1 MITKLLILI
10 EFNYGDVFFSAPI
23 CSATVGYGPN
33 FERPNVFHATN
44 VTQESCFVWIK
55 WEKEK
60 TVIGLS
66 VQPSYFN
73 QSNFETFLVSST
85 FLIFS

>member
-1 MITKLLILI
+1 MYSFLHQFFGQQYMCRLRTK
-10 EFNYGDVFFSAPI
+10 GQ
-23 CSATVGYGPN
+23 
-33 FERPNVFHATN
+33 NVFHATN

-73 QSNFETFLVSST
+73 QSNFETFLFSST

>member
-44 VTQESCFVWIK
+44 VTQESS
-55 WEKEK
+55 
-60 TVIGLS
+60 GLS
-66 VQPSYFN
+66 GKRKRPLLDFRSNLPILIKVISKHFSFLPPS
-73 QSNFETFLVSST
+73 
-85 FLIFS
+85 